1 MQKTLFILLEDII
14 EIIKKD
20 LDETLEIEIQS
31 SSHFITQDL
40 CRITFKRED
49 KTHQLKIENVNQ
61 NIMVTTECYYDSV
74 DVESLQG
81 FLEGYTACLYHF
93 FN

>member
-20 LDETLEIEIQS
+20 LDETLEIEI
-31 SSHFITQDL
+31 HFITQDL

-49 KTHQLKIENVNQ
+49 KTHHLKIENVNQ